1 MYVHMRVW
9 REGDGDR
16 QKHRETY
23 FKELVHTVVEAGKSK
38 TCREGCSSG
47 GPQKGLYCNSSPKVV
62 WRQNSLL
69 LRENQSFF

>member
-38 TCREGCSSG
+38 TCREGVR
-47 GPQKGLYCNSSPKVV
+47 LEAHRKVYIATQV
-62 WRQNSLL
+62 QR
-69 LRENQSFF
+69 